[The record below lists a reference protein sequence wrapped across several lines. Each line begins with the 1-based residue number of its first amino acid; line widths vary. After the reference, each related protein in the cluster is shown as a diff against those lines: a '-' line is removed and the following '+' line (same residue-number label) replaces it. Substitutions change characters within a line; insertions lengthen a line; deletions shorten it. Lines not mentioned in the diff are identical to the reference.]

1 MHRILFRTPSPIF
14 AYVVVD
20 TDFLW
25 ATFAFHSVRACDSP
39 RCSYAAEFLDTRRI
53 EEGSA

>member
-14 AYVVVD
+14 AYVD
-20 TDFLW
+20 TDFPR

-53 EEGSA
+53 KEGSA